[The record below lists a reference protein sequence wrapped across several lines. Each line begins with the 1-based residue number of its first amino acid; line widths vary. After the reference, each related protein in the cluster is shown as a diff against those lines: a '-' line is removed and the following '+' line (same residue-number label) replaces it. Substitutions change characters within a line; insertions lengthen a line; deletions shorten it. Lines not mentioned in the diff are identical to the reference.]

1 MVFRTRLA
9 GGWGFTLIELLI
21 VVAIIAILAGIALPN
36 FLEAQTRAKV
46 SRAMADL
53 RSIAT
58 AIEAYRIDQNQYP
71 AENYPSPELEITA
84 ASGPALP
91 NRIKLRP
98 ITTPVAYITALPNDP
113 FARLSDPLNMIPAPT
128 YHYAALN
135 DVLYP
140 GAAFFSGANPL
151 GRQCQWVLQSNGP
164 DQSPSSPAWQFPEYD
179 STNGTVSL
187 GNVLRLGP

>member
-1 MVFRTRLA
+1 MMQRAHPAQGR
-9 GGWGFTLIELLI
+9 GFTLIELLI
-21 VVAIIAILAGIALPN
+21 VVAIIAILAAIALPN

-46 SRAMADL
+46 SRSVADL

-58 AIEAYRIDQNQYP
+58 ALEAYRIDQNQYP
-71 AENYPSPELEITA
+71 AENYPSTELET
-84 ASGPALP
+84 SPGYGPALP
-91 NRIKLRP
+91 NRVKLRP
-98 ITTPVAYITALPNDP
+98 ITTPISYITALPTDP

-164 DQSPSSPAWQFPEYD
+164 DQTPSEPNWQFPEYD
-179 STNGTVSL
+179 PTNGTVSL